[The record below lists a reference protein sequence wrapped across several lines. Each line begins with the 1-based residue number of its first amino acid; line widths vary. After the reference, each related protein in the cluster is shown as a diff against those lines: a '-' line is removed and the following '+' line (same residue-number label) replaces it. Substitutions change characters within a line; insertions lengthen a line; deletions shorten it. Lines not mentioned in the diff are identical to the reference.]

1 VKFRTPRTLRATLE
15 EIARIRRDPQLSL
28 WSLVVLLVPFYIF
41 PSGVPQPAD
50 LLAFALLPM
59 LWRGWNGRLPP
70 AVIKPLKYLLLFM
83 IYVVIVNV
91 VWSFAIATF
100 STDAKQGFLLA
111 PTYYLFNGLMFFT
124 FLLMFQRYGERL
136 LWLTVRL
143 VLASVLLQAA
153 IALAL
158 PKSLARATVMFN
170 NANQLGYYAVLSA
183 CIILLGQKR
192 LKLSTL
198 QVTIGLAAASYLALL
213 SASKAALASI
223 CALGIALMISKV
235 RTIALTLVVLALLIT
250 TDNPFSRAIDRAQQ
264 RIEHDQS
271 YGFIQERGYDRIG
284 EYPEYWIMG
293 AGEGYY
299 DRFRETSAIGS
310 HELHS
315 SMATL
320 FFCYGVFGT
329 LLFLL
334 YLWGTM
340 RGAGIR
346 AWLILGAAL
355 AYGMTHQGLRFRLMW
370 LLLAMVAALR
380 ELDTRERL
388 ARRAAQ
394 LAQRALGRPRPAGA
408 ADPAPSSVAATSGAS

>member
-1 VKFRTPRTLRATLE
+1 
-15 EIARIRRDPQLSL
+15 
-28 WSLVVLLVPFYIF
+28 
-41 PSGVPQPAD
+41 
-50 LLAFALLPM
+50 M

-70 AVIKPLKYLLLFM
+70 PLVKPLKYLIVFI
-83 IYVVIVNV
+83 IYVTIVNV
-91 VWSFAIATF
+91 VWSFAIVTF

-111 PTYYLFNGLMFFT
+111 PTYYIFNGLAFFT
-124 FLLMFQRYGERL
+124 FLLMFQRYGERV

-143 VLASVLLQAA
+143 VLASVFLQAV
-153 IALAL
+153 IALVL

-198 QVTIGLAAASYLALL
+198 QVTAGLAACSYLALL

-223 CALGIALMISKV
+223 AALGAALLISKL
-235 RTIALTLVVLALLIT
+235 RTIAMTLAVLGLLIT
-250 TDNPFSRAIDRAQQ
+250 TDNPFSRAIEHAEQ
-264 RIEHDQS
+264 RIVNDQS
-271 YGFIQERGYDRIG
+271 LGFIEERGYDRIG
-284 EYPEYWIMG
+284 AFPEYWIMG
-293 AGEGYY
+293 AGEGDY
-299 DRFRETSAIGS
+299 DRFREISAIGA

-320 FFCYGVFGT
+320 FFCYGIFGT

-340 RGAGIR
+340 WGAGLR

-355 AYGMTHQGLRFRLMW
+355 AYGMTHQGLRFRLLW

-388 ARRAAQ
+388 AKRAAQ
-394 LAQRALGRPRPAGA
+394 LAQRALGRPTQPAAG
-408 ADPAPSSVAATSGAS
+408 PANPPPAVSQAP